1 MKREKHRMGLNEIEL
16 SRFVQFR
23 KYLCMVVVISQV
35 CGRSPAEEDFLVLD
49 LKMS

>member
-1 MKREKHRMGLNEIEL
+1 MKRDKHRMRMNEIEL
-16 SRFVQFR
+16 FRFVPFR

-35 CGRSPAEEDFLVLD
+35 CGRSPAEVDFLVLD